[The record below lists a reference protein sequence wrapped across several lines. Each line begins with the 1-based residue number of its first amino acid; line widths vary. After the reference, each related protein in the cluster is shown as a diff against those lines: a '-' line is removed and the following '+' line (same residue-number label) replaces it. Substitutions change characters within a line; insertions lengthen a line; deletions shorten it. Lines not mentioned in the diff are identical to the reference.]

1 LRRGSE
7 APKRSIRS
15 ECLHTAKGRMVKE
28 TVELDRH
35 RGIAAQKA
43 TDLRRLV
50 REVADDRARLKARQ
64 ETLERFLVAAPA
76 ATWKEAAEKMR
87 YLLGLFA
94 ATSEAQDPRRKTL
107 VANLLTDIER
117 LLTRS
122 DDDHAATPPA
132 DGE

>member
-1 LRRGSE
+1 
-7 APKRSIRS
+7 
-15 ECLHTAKGRMVKE
+15 MVKE

-43 TDLRRLV
+43 TELRRLV

-64 ETLERFLVAAPA
+64 ETLERFLMEAPA

-117 LLTRS
+117 LLARS

>member
-1 LRRGSE
+1 
-7 APKRSIRS
+7 
-15 ECLHTAKGRMVKE
+15 
-28 TVELDRH
+28 
-35 RGIAAQKA
+35 
-43 TDLRRLV
+43 
-50 REVADDRARLKARQ
+50 
-64 ETLERFLVAAPA
+64 
-76 ATWKEAAEKMR
+76 MR

-122 DDDHAATPPA
+122 DHDHAATPPA